1 MPLFNHEGGS
11 EASYDKGEK
20 YKERVEEY
28 LRARGFT
35 IERRSNHHGTTEDLA
50 AIGVDDDYHFFNG
63 EKASDEFKTFV
74 RIEAKGGDLSRLS
87 NSFLTELARVFIDYC
102 EQDGGFEYHIYA
114 ANLQA
119 MNKWEKIF
127 SPRKNTDEAI
137 NEYFQTI
144 IEDSNLTEAEQ
155 NTFDQYDRDDF
166 EGFLTDVFIHQ
177 ATWDRLGQM
186 AEDERS
192 IDRSKFDFYT
202 RENSPLQKPETLIPN
217 FLRIEEPPEYIT
229 TAESTVGRPEEIYDH
244 NEVYRHMPIWIE
256 NGTLY
261 TLFTKD
267 ELSDPLRTFINE
279 DSITQSKFVQWLD
292 SDENTRRISKKL
304 FERYIK
310 RRAITDYEDCRMVRH
325 NRENRVIF
333 EHIPEEN
340 DTDEP
345 TQTKVETW
353 VVTMERGRYI
363 AHRYGIPK
371 IKQYEET
378 FYVFVE
384 TGWLFSSSGR
394 GTNIVEGSRAS
405 NLHDDL
411 QGDGYNRPNNL
422 KAQFRQWRSYFDLV
436 DSSSQA
442 ETLPGMNQ
450 DDDPQKMSFV
460 MEDLEIRKQ
469 PPKSSDEQEHLMDK
483 DVTSYQ

>member
-20 YKERVEEY
+20 YKQRVEEY

-127 SPRKNTDEAI
+127 SPRKNTDQAI
-137 NEYFQTI
+137 KEYFQTI

-217 FLRIEEPPEYIT
+217 FLRIEELPVYIT

-256 NGTLY
+256 NGTLG
-261 TLFTKD
+261 T
-267 ELSDPLRTFINE
+267 SRTE
-279 DSITQSKFVQWLD
+279 
-292 SDENTRRISKKL
+292 
-304 FERYIK
+304 
-310 RRAITDYEDCRMVRH
+310 
-325 NRENRVIF
+325 
-333 EHIPEEN
+333 
-340 DTDEP
+340 
-345 TQTKVETW
+345 
-353 VVTMERGRYI
+353 
-363 AHRYGIPK
+363 
-371 IKQYEET
+371 
-378 FYVFVE
+378 
-384 TGWLFSSSGR
+384 
-394 GTNIVEGSRAS
+394 
-405 NLHDDL
+405 
-411 QGDGYNRPNNL
+411 
-422 KAQFRQWRSYFDLV
+422 
-436 DSSSQA
+436 
-442 ETLPGMNQ
+442 
-450 DDDPQKMSFV
+450 
-460 MEDLEIRKQ
+460 
-469 PPKSSDEQEHLMDK
+469 
-483 DVTSYQ
+483 